1 LLDGLVISQYGE
13 PLANAR
19 VRLFGSDHETTTDEV
34 GAFSLAGLPPG
45 SHTLEARAL
54 GYLPMHIAVDLFP
67 GRRAHASVTMSD
79 FPTVIDTVRI
89 RASRGRPST
98 TPPGF
103 DARRRVGYGTF
114 LDAEQIE
121 QRGPQQF
128 SDLLRAVRGVFV
140 TSTGV
145 TGSTISMEG
154 NNTLT
159 ACQPLLVI
167 DGEHVPLNGMNIN
180 DLIPTTVVTA
190 VEIYPRRLEAPPEFQ
205 TLDCGSI
212 VVWTGARGWLAK
224 RNGRASRS
232 TTPKRSP

>member
-1 LLDGLVISQYGE
+1 M
-13 PLANAR
+13 
-19 VRLFGSDHETTTDEV
+19 RLFGSAYETTTDED
-34 GAFSLAGLPPG
+34 GEFSLRGLPAG

-54 GYLPMHIAVDLFP
+54 GYLPMHLAVDLFP
-67 GRRAHASVTMSD
+67 GRRAHAAVTMSD
-79 FPTVIDTVRI
+79 FPTVIDTVRV
-89 RASRGRPST
+89 RASRPPASS

-103 DARRRVGYGTF
+103 DVRRRIGYGTF

-140 TSTGV
+140 TPTGIA
-145 TGSTISMEG
+145 GSIISMEG

-167 DGEHVPLNGMNIN
+167 DGERVPLNGMNIN
-180 DLIPTTVVTA
+180 DLIPTQIVTG

-205 TLDCGSI
+205 TIECGSI

-224 RNGRASRS
+224 RDGRAARG
-232 TTPKRSP
+232 TDTKRNP